1 MPTIDLITAS
11 EEEKMHYL
19 SYSQYFNVFPKE
31 AKNLLIHANNSISL
45 IFPKFIPAI
54 VLLICINLY
63 FYRLLLWERTLLIM
77 YRKSYAKI
85 LVVNL

>member
-19 SYSQYFNVFPKE
+19 SYSQSINVFPKE
-31 AKNLLIHANNSISL
+31 AKNLLIYANNSISL

-54 VLLICINLY
+54 VL
-63 FYRLLLWERTLLIM
+63 
-77 YRKSYAKI
+77 
-85 LVVNL
+85 